1 MSIARSMGYVAKEN
15 NYKMLDLPRVAY
27 VKPIKKLPPPPAK
40 PGEVLLENVSMR
52 DAAMVM
58 AIVAN
63 KLGSEPSALRFKS
76 IKAL

>member
-1 MSIARSMGYVAKEN
+1 MSIARSMGYVAPESP
-15 NYKMLDLPRVAY
+15 YKMMDLPRVAY
-27 VKPIKKLPPPPAK
+27 VKPVRKLVPPPAK
-40 PGEVLLENVSMR
+40 AGEVLLENVSMR

-63 KLGSEPSALRFKS
+63 KLNCEPNALRFKS